1 MGELE
6 AVETEVTE
14 EEGTDVLTAHDVRE
28 IVNDAFASSNDAQ
41 QVAIEGLAANVQS
54 LTESVTSLQAS
65 EQQEHSETL
74 LVRLEPSQ
82 VETFKAGA
90 RVACTEGLILVL
102 LLAVLVGLQCFR
114 IFTGRWS

>member
-14 EEGTDVLTAHDVRE
+14 EEGQDVLTAQDVRQ
-28 IVNDAFASSNDAQ
+28 IVTDAIASSNDAQ

-54 LTESVTSLQAS
+54 LSDSVSMLQAS
-65 EQQEHSETL
+65 EQQEQSDTL
-74 LVRLEPSQ
+74 LVRLEPTQ
-82 VETFKAGA
+82 VETFKSGA
-90 RVACTEGLILVL
+90 RIVCTEGLLVVILL
-102 LLAVLVGLQCFR
+102 GVLVGLQCFR

>member
-1 MGELE
+1 MDELE

-14 EEGTDVLTAHDVRE
+14 EEGTDELTAQEVRE
-28 IVNDAFASSNDAQ
+28 IVTDAFESSNDAQ

-54 LTESVTSLQAS
+54 LSESVSMLQAS
-65 EQQEHSETL
+65 EQQEQSDTL

-82 VETFKAGA
+82 VETFKSGA
-90 RVACTEGLILVL
+90 RIVCTEGLLVVILL
-102 LLAVLVGLQCFR
+102 GVLVGLQCFR

>member
-14 EEGTDVLTAHDVRE
+14 EEDTDVLTAQDVRE

-41 QVAIEGLAANVQS
+41 QVAIEGLASNVES
-54 LTESVTSLQAS
+54 LSESVSMLQAS
-65 EQQEHSETL
+65 EQQEQSDTL

-82 VETFKAGA
+82 VETFKSGA
-90 RVACTEGLILVL
+90 RVVCTEGLVVVL

>member
-14 EEGTDVLTAHDVRE
+14 EEGQDVLTAQDVRQ
-28 IVNDAFASSNDAQ
+28 IVTDAIASSNDAQ
-41 QVAIEGLAANVQS
+41 QVAIEGLASNVES
-54 LTESVTSLQAS
+54 LSESVSMLQAS
-65 EQQEHSETL
+65 EQQEQSDTL

-82 VETFKAGA
+82 VETFKSGA
-90 RVACTEGLILVL
+90 RVACTEGLVVVL
-102 LLAVLVGLQCFR
+102 LLALLVGLQCFR